1 MKTKILLVIA
11 LLSVLFLSCESGSE
25 PSNSY
30 DGENNTEH
38 GMYLGIT
45 GFSNDVEYYG
55 SKTDRFHVL
64 TKSNVSTFTSFVNSL
79 SMGDATVLYYAVD
92 NNLSYLQNCKFPDD
106 LSSVNI
112 VTFTDG
118 LNQGSRALDKQ
129 EGEHDYAANDKSYIA
144 EINRKIKNTRVQGLP
159 INAYAIGIR
168 GKDVSGDAITI
179 FQDNL
184 QKLSSSKENAM
195 EVTNMEEVNTKFREI
210 ASSLYSKS
218 ETTTLTITIPMPS
231 ENEKERFTF
240 DDVTDATK
248 SKCYLEGVYA
258 NGALNN
264 INYVGCGSNSGIVV
278 KEKSAGGV
286 KIKFEFEDFSDNK
299 GKAISTTN
307 MQQWH
312 MEQGQ
317 TTWTRNS
324 EFRPNESIETI
335 EEHKTAV
342 VMLVLDC
349 SSSLGND
356 FENVK
361 SAANDF
367 IKTLVG
373 EAVNTNP
380 GGGTGYSEEAK
391 AKVRLKFGGGNMLGD
406 NIQLGL
412 WSETLNKLVCSKSFS
427 ISAATS
433 QYFDV
438 TIHEGETFSCSI
450 IRTEEYTGENGYTL
464 ENDHKY
470 TLYLYGFTYGLHDE
484 TEKGEMELAKIRF
497 CKEEAYTRVPSMAL
511 DYCNDDGEYITY
523 SQHDFGEESGTT
535 SYYDFPAGTLVPD
548 YYYISDD
555 ENYTKWYDALDDRTY
570 NFESGK
576 RYTYT
581 CGDDGEYLVFTI
593 TLDGS
598 FSAPAKRQIVAQK
611 RVHKSKMASS
621 RSNFSSTFKHSALMR
636 MQ

>member
-11 LLSVLFLSCESGSE
+11 LLSVLFLSCEGGSE

-361 SAANDF
+361 SAARDF

-373 EAVNTNP
+373 ETVNTNH
-380 GGGTGYSEEAK
+380 GGGIGNSEEAK
-391 AKVRLKFGGGNMLGD
+391 AKVRIHCNVLYDK
-406 NIQLGL
+406 IAWGL
-412 WSETLNKLVCSKSFS
+412 TN
-427 ISAATS
+427 
-433 QYFDV
+433 DV
-438 TIHEGETFSCSI
+438 TGEDVIEVDFSGRKGISDYYDI
-450 IRTEEYTGENGYTL
+450 VVNENHTYSLYWTDGYTSSL
-464 ENDHKY
+464 VGGLKSNVYRQYMVGGRKY
-470 TLYLYGFTYGLHDE
+470 TYVIEWDDNRGGANEYRIDE
-484 TEKGEMELAKIRF
+484 
-497 CKEEAYTRVPSMAL
+497 
-511 DYCNDDGEYITY
+511 
-523 SQHDFGEESGTT
+523 GT
-535 SYYDFPAGTLVPD
+535 F
-548 YYYISDD
+548 
-555 ENYTKWYDALDDRTY
+555 
-570 NFESGK
+570 
-576 RYTYT
+576 
-581 CGDDGEYLVFTI
+581 
-593 TLDGS
+593 
-598 FSAPAKRQIVAQK
+598 
-611 RVHKSKMASS
+611 
-621 RSNFSSTFKHSALMR
+621 
-636 MQ
+636 